1 MVVKTIVVSNLFSFE
16 YEGSNPSLPTIK
28 YKKTCILF
36 FTTHT
41 NKTLPKGEKIKFSTN
56 KEKGNAGLGIAIAY
70 YSTNGYTVS
79 IPLNDTQDYDLVVD
93 KNSCLKKVQVKAT
106 SCKTKYNKYQVAL
119 KSCGGTLGKT
129 YKTIIDTDIDELF
142 IVTDAMD
149 IFIIP
154 IKEVVNKSTIN
165 LCEKYEKFRIKYNV

>member
-1 MVVKTIVVSNLFSFE
+1 M
-16 YEGSNPSLPTIK
+16 
-28 YKKTCILF
+28 
-36 FTTHT
+36 
-41 NKTLPKGEKIKFSTN
+41 KFSTN

-154 IKEVVNKSTIN
+154 IKIITKLIINSFLGAVLLYVINIVGTVCGLHIGINVVTALVVGI
-165 LCEKYEKFRIKYNV
+165 LGIPGAVLLTVLAIFI